1 MNNKK
6 TLSTQSLVVRDK
18 GLEPYSIGIK
28 GSQRWTPK
36 DTQSLA
42 T

>member
-18 GLEPYSIGIK
+18 GLEPYLMVVK
-28 GSQRWTPK
+28 GSQRRTPK